1 MTTTTYTTLI
11 SVDDLNSITGE
22 TNLVIL
28 DCSYTL
34 SDSGKGRRD
43 YMQEHIPGA
52 FFMDMEHELS
62 SPVIKGVT
70 GRHPLPHPEV
80 LAFALS
86 AAGVNPESQVI
97 VYDQSN
103 GMAAARGWWLL
114 NWLGHA
120 HVAVLDGGFNAWK
133 SSGLPVDNQW
143 PAPKHGE
150 FRFQLRPE
158 LTASMKQVASGEDT
172 MIDSRDYKRFTGETE
187 PIDPVAGHI
196 PGARCIPFMD
206 NTDENGL
213 WKSKEYLQNKFSTL
227 ETANHQ
233 PPVFYCGSG
242 VSACHNLLAYKL
254 ATGHDARL
262 YPGSWSEWINYYP
275 AATGE

>member
-1 MTTTTYTTLI
+1 MTTRTYTTLI
-11 SVDDLNSITGE
+11 SVEELASITSE
-22 TNLVIL
+22 SSLVIL

-43 YMQEHIPGA
+43 YLKEHIPGA
-52 FFMDMEHELS
+52 FFMDMEHDLS
-62 SPVIKGVT
+62 SPIIKGVT

-80 LAFALS
+80 FASSLNAS
-86 AAGVNPESQVI
+86 GVKQDSQVI

-114 NWLGHA
+114 NWLGHSQ
-120 HVAVLDGGFNAWK
+120 VAVLDGGFNAWQT
-133 SSGLPVDNQW
+133 SGLPVDNQW
-143 PAPKHGE
+143 PAPQKGE
-150 FRFQLRPE
+150 FSIQLRPE
-158 LTASMKQVASGEDT
+158 LTASMDRVASGEDT
-172 MIDSRDYKRFTGETE
+172 IIDSRDYKRFTGETE

-196 PGARCIPFMD
+196 PGAKCIPFLD
-206 NTDENGL
+206 NTDENGR
-213 WKSKEYLQNKFSTL
+213 WKSKEYLRDKFSAI
-227 ETANHQ
+227 ETKNHQ
-233 PPVFYCGSG
+233 SPVFYCGSG
-242 VSACHNLLAYKL
+242 VSACHNVLAYKL